1 MRVEPQDV
9 VFKRKRDIDWRKAP
23 LWANLAVLTHD
34 GNIAYLDHNLPSTK
48 CLVMFE
54 GEGRV
59 LTSASWHNW
68 NLAPVLSRRVRNYSN
83 KEDCLVDRNIFITQA
98 FALMNTTSPKYNVF
112 GAMYDAGC
120 RFPEQD

>member
-1 MRVEPQDV
+1 MEELFWDA
-9 VFKRKRDIDWRKAP
+9 AP
-23 LWANLAVLTHD
+23 EWANLVATHHD
-34 GNIAYLDHNLPSTK
+34 GRKCFLDHNTAGKEVQCQFFGTDHSGLSFRHHGWQK
-48 CLVMFE
+48 ANVI
-54 GEGRV
+54 
-59 LTSASWHNW
+59 
-68 NLAPVLSRRVRNYSN
+68 SRRVRN